1 MFHPVLS
8 CPNVV
13 FTAPEDRNLE
23 VLNQSACGGRY
34 AATRLFQPRPKRF
47 SHGRGPAKPASDH
60 AQQFRMKD
68 VHPPLVAAEQPL
80 PFLHILLTEIS
91 FEERLKRR
99 RSHQPITQQ
108 E

>member
-13 FTAPEDRNLE
+13 FTAPPTADDT
-23 VLNQSACGGRY
+23 GGRY